1 MIQFQ
6 EIDSP
11 LVMDSWPQLLLITR
25 KINEIWSSIG
35 VRSVTK
41 RCSISS
47 LQMMISWDLLGGS
60 MLQKCS
66 MQSFFSLFQTY
77 VSSED
82 TLILAVSGGVDS
94 MVLFDLIIATHP
106 RSKIIVAHF
115 DHSLRWVESDSDREL
130 VANICKKE
138 NIQFEV
144 KKMDI
149 GTMAKNEKMNL
160 ESLARRERYA
170 FLEIVREKYM
180 AKYILTA
187 HHAVDQTETVIGNMI
202 KWAKVRG
209 LSGMSY
215 ISGNIFRPLLSVA
228 KQEIMK
234 YSKENHIEYRED
246 SSNRD
251 MTYDRNRIR
260 HDIIPVLEWLNPSI
274 HATVSELAEYMQ
286 NLSGFLSWKVV
297 SWFQDAEW
305 ESGKKDSFLIE
316 KFNSESK
323 FFQAEL
329 ITFLYVQAQDGSSQW
344 LSRGLIDELIRFIAD
359 PGSYWIK
366 EIKNLRLERRGERI
380 FIL

>member
-1 MIQFQ
+1 
-6 EIDSP
+6 
-11 LVMDSWPQLLLITR
+11 
-25 KINEIWSSIG
+25 
-35 VRSVTK
+35 
-41 RCSISS
+41 
-47 LQMMISWDLLGGS
+47 
-60 MLQKCS
+60 MLQNCS

>member
-1 MIQFQ
+1 
-6 EIDSP
+6 
-11 LVMDSWPQLLLITR
+11 
-25 KINEIWSSIG
+25 
-35 VRSVTK
+35 
-41 RCSISS
+41 
-47 LQMMISWDLLGGS
+47 
-60 MLQKCS
+60 
-66 MQSFFSLFQTY
+66 
-77 VSSED
+77 
-82 TLILAVSGGVDS
+82 
-94 MVLFDLIIATHP
+94 
-106 RSKIIVAHF
+106 
-115 DHSLRWVESDSDREL
+115 
-130 VANICKKE
+130 
-138 NIQFEV
+138 
-144 KKMDI
+144 MDI
-149 GTMAKNEKMNL
+149 GAMAKNEKMNL

-170 FLEIVREKYM
+170 FLEIIREKYT

-251 MTYDRNRIR
+251 MAYDRNRIR

-286 NLSGFLSWKVV
+286 NLSGFLSWKVA

-316 KFNSESK
+316 KLEFIGLNTSETNDFIQYWLPVLEKNKWNFIHFYVNSEYEMISK
-323 FFQAEL
+323 NTIDPKPETSIRLFMEFYGVEKSINIPEQKLVKTERKGFTLVEWGGSDVGNSINEL
-329 ITFLYVQAQDGSSQW
+329 
-344 LSRGLIDELIRFIAD
+344 
-359 PGSYWIK
+359 
-366 EIKNLRLERRGERI
+366 KN
-380 FIL
+380 